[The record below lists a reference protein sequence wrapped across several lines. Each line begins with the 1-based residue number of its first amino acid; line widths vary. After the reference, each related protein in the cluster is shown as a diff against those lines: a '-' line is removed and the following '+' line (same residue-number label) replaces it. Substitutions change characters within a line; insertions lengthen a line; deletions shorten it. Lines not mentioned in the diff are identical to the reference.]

1 MQFCGSHSLAVAL
14 MAGHECSF
22 TRSQDCASTV
32 RACDSEDASGN
43 CKRVRHLRSA
53 LCELQAALGLVV
65 CAGRGT
71 ASRRLRLRSCSRLPP
86 ALLQLLQ
93 ADILPDQAS
102 PVVPLTLGASA
113 SVVLGGLCLV
123 EAAGSVLAAG
133 SHQSRHWRRHRIT
146 RILANWAALPATHF
160 LSDSSE

>member
-1 MQFCGSHSLAVAL
+1 MQFCWSHSLAVAL
-14 MAGHECSF
+14 ASGHECSF
-22 TRSQDCASTV
+22 TRSQNCARTV
-32 RACDSEDASGN
+32 RACDTEDASGN
-43 CKRVRHLRSA
+43 CKSVRHLRSA

-71 ASRRLRLRSCSRLPP
+71 ASRRLRLRSCTPLPP

-93 ADILPDQAS
+93 ADILIR

-123 EAAGSVLAAG
+123 EAAGLVLAAG

-146 RILANWAALPATHF
+146 RILAI
-160 LSDSSE
+160 